1 MKTKYGEITKD
12 ILLMLAEAGI
22 LAVAATSPYFLINIT
37 KVILKDKRYRKKY
50 SDSKEKS
57 LLRSLSGLN
66 KNRIIIIKEKNGKF
80 EVMLTEKGK
89 KVVKEI
95 LFDDMKIDKQKVWD
109 KKWRIVIFDIP
120 EKRGRRGRDAIRT
133 KLQSLGFYQMQKS
146 VWAYPYPCEKEIQLI
161 CEIYAINPF
170 VNIITAD
177 EMYNDES
184 LRKYFKIP

>member
-1 MKTKYGEITKD
+1 MKTKYGKITKD
-12 ILLMLAEAGI
+12 VLLMLAGAGI

-37 KVILKDKRYRKKY
+37 RAVLKDKRYNKKY
-50 SDSKEKS
+50 GDSKEKS
-57 LLRSLSGLN
+57 LLRSLTGLN
-66 KNRIIIIKEKNGKF
+66 KNKIIIIKEKNGKF

-120 EKRGRRGRDAIRT
+120 EKRGRRGRDAIRA

-146 VWAYPYPCEKEIQLI
+146 VWAYPYPCEKEVQLI
-161 CEIYAINPF
+161 CEIYEINPF

-177 EMYNDES
+177 KMHNDDN
-184 LRKYFKIP
+184 LRKYFKLP